1 MSDMSPEAKALLDSA
16 IPGLEPDDDARV
28 RVRARIAAQM
38 AVGLAAGAAV
48 VAASKSTA
56 GATAATIAGGA
67 ASAGGASIAA
77 GAGAAATGAA
87 ATGAAATGAAGAAAA
102 SGAAGIGAA
111 GAGAAVTMG
120 VTTKVIASLAVV
132 SAVSV
137 GTITYTQTK
146 RAEPAPIAA
155 TAPTTAAP
163 VARARVNDT
172 KAAPRVANGAAD
184 PSADPAA
191 DPNADPNAD
200 PTSAPDPTSLAVVA
214 VAPTSAPL
222 IPTPP
227 ILPAPASSATL
238 AAEVALLKQANAQL
252 AGGDPARA
260 LALLDEH
267 RRLYPRGALV
277 EERDAARVLALCG
290 AGRHSEGI
298 AARGRFLREHPSS
311 PQLARVQNACAT
323 PGSGIQR
330 DFPQ

>member
-1 MSDMSPEAKALLDSA
+1 MSDMSPEARALLDSA
-16 IPGLEPDDDARV
+16 IPGLEPPGDARD
-28 RVRARIAAQM
+28 RVRARVAAP
-38 AVGLAAGAAV
+38 AAV

-67 ASAGGASIAA
+67 VTAGGAGVAAA

-87 ATGAAATGAAGAAAA
+87 AGAGAASA
-102 SGAAGIGAA
+102 
-111 GAGAAVTMG
+111 AGAAVTMG
-120 VTTKVIASLAVV
+120 VTTKIIASLAVV

-155 TAPTTAAP
+155 TVSTIAAP
-163 VARARVNDT
+163 AVPATTDSKVARRGRNGV
-172 KAAPRVANGAAD
+172 APSTD
-184 PSADPAA
+184 PSADLASA
-191 DPNADPNAD
+191 STMD
-200 PTSAPDPTSLAVVA
+200 PTPVVA

-227 ILPAPASSATL
+227 VLPPPASSATL
-238 AAEVALLKQANAQL
+238 SAEIALLSQANALL

-298 AARGRFLREHPSS
+298 AARGRFLREHATS